1 MVKFYEKLK
10 IFLFSPNT
18 RINKTNTNAR
28 ENENAIYLHFFK
40 ILSKENR

>member
-28 ENENAIYLHFFK
+28 ENQNATLAIFSR
-40 ILSKENR
+40 IISKENR

>member
-10 IFLFSPNT
+10 TFLFSPNT

-28 ENENAIYLHFFK
+28 ENQNATLTIFSR
-40 ILSKENR
+40 IISKENR